1 MSNKIKFT
9 VGPNVILSYKRLDYK
24 IWYALAEYID
34 NSTQSYFANKK
45 ELDKAHKDRG
55 EKFSVRISGDRK
67 KTLSISDNAMGMSLE
82 ELTRALSVGVP
93 PDDTSGRSEYGLG
106 MKTASC
112 WLGDVWKLT
121 TKKLNSLEEYEVIFD
136 VNKMAQG
143 GDLDIT
149 TRKHPESA
157 KNLSFTTLEIS
168 KLHKPINS
176 RTETKIKDYLTNIYR
191 IDIREKVM
199 ELVWSQIPLTYDANL
214 VLYKGHDGTPYR
226 QDIKEFEVGGKKVK
240 GWLGIYEKGIG
251 GRNKAG
257 LAIIRRGRCIVS
269 QPEAWMPMGLYG
281 EAYEGTN
288 SLVSQRLVGEVY
300 LNDFEVSHTKNAIHF
315 NGDEQEQ
322 IEDELEKQFAV
333 YKKIA
338 GTTYKELQK
347 NKAVTSLQNH
357 QAEERMGTTAVR
369 NAILIE
375 DVPTDRVVQ
384 DNKQSTLADLS
395 EVSPDLVLNYGDLLK
410 VQIYTDVTKTANDA
424 YVIFEYPNA
433 QIINVVVNNKHPY
446 YQQAIGDD
454 PVVNHL
460 VSVATDALAEWKCMQ
475 RDGEIKPDTIRLLK
489 DNILRA
495 VIKADN

>member
-1 MSNKIKFT
+1 MNNKITFT

-34 NSTQSYFANKK
+34 NSTQSYFANRK
-45 ELDKAHKDRG
+45 ELDKAHKERG
-55 EKFSVRISGDRK
+55 ESFSVRISGDRK

-82 ELTRALSVGVP
+82 ELTRALSVGIP

-157 KNLSFTTLEIS
+157 KNLSFTTVEIS
-168 KLHKPINS
+168 KLHKQIS
-176 RTETKIKDYLTNIYR
+176 SKTETKIKDYLTNIYR
-191 IDIREKVM
+191 IDIRDKVM
-199 ELVWSQIPLTYDANL
+199 ELVWSQNPLSYDSHL
-214 VLYKGHDGTPYR
+214 VLFKAHDGTPYR
-226 QDIKEFEVGGKKVK
+226 QNIKEFEVNGKKVK
-240 GWLGIYEKGIG
+240 GWMGIYDKSYG
-251 GRNKAG
+251 GRNRAG

-288 SLVSQRLVGEVY
+288 SLVAQRLVGEIH
-300 LNDFEVSHTKNAIHF
+300 LDDFEVSHTKNAIHF
-315 NGDEQEQ
+315 IGDEEGQ
-322 IEDELEKQFAV
+322 IEEELVKQFSV

-338 GTTYKELQK
+338 GTPYKELAKNTAVKNLQK
-347 NKAVTSLQNH
+347 Q
-357 QAEERMGTTAVR
+357 QAEEKMGSTAVR
-369 NAILIE
+369 NAVLID
-375 DVPTDRVVQ
+375 DVPTDKVVE
-384 DNKQSTLADLS
+384 DNKASTLADLS
-395 EVSPDLVLNYGDLLK
+395 EVNPDLILNYADSLK
-410 VQIYTDVTKTANDA
+410 VQIYTDVTKTPNDA
-424 YVIFEYPNA
+424 YVIFEFPNTE
-433 QIINVVVNNKHPY
+433 IINVVVNNKHPY
-446 YQQAIGDD
+446 YEQAIGDD

-460 VSVATDALAEWKCMQ
+460 VSVASDALAEWKCMQ
-475 RDGEIKPDTIRLLK
+475 REGEIKPDTIRLLK
-489 DNILRA
+489 DSILRA
-495 VIKADN
+495 VTKAEN